1 MRAAADA
8 ADGDGAS
15 TTSAAARASASTDAL
30 EMLGGDRRAA
40 ARRPPRASASRAT
53 CCDTG
58 ADITRAREE
67 LGFDPATSIADG
79 LRAELEW
86 VAERAAAPVGAGAA

>member
-1 MRAAADA
+1 
-8 ADGDGAS
+8 
-15 TTSAAARASASTDAL
+15 
-30 EMLGGDRRAA
+30 MLH
-40 ARRPPRASASRAT
+40 
-53 CCDTG
+53 TG
-58 ADITRAREE
+58 ADITRAREA